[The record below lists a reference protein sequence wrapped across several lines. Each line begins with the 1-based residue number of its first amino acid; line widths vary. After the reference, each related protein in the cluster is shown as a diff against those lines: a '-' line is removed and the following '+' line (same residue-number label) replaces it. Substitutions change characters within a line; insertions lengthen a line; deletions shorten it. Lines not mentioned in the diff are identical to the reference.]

1 MAALAARAEEVCIEV
16 WPENWGVFRL
26 FCRLDTQWRVG
37 GMGGVSGLDYS
48 AVYPLLDRL
57 AASSQEWD
65 EMLEDLQALE
75 SGALSEINRKEDSA
89 P

>member
-1 MAALAARAEEVCIEV
+1 
-16 WPENWGVFRL
+16 
-26 FCRLDTQWRVG
+26 
-37 GMGGVSGLDYS
+37 MGGVTGLDYA

-57 AASSQEWD
+57 AASPQEWD